1 TMSSSSVVNLHRG
14 LITVPKSS
22 PGLPPPE
29 GGGVPGRWGS
39 LQGGVDRRM
48 EVSIKERGNGRAAL
62 LPPQVGGNPDA
73 VNRLVGFYLRGILQI
88 RYRIETNAERLQR
101 RENLDRAAEHS
112 RQELGN
118 ILQRPSVRSDLRNP
132 VLG

>member
-1 TMSSSSVVNLHRG
+1 RRGEESSGR
-14 LITVPKSS
+14 T
-22 PGLPPPE
+22 
-29 GGGVPGRWGS
+29 GGP
-39 LQGGVDRRM
+39 LF
-48 EVSIKERGNGRAAL
+48 

-118 ILQRPSVRSDLRNP
+118 ILQWPSVRSDLRNP
-132 VLG
+132 VLGKRHCRKWAARHRRGHRGPGPGLLVRTVDR